1 MTQLE
6 RAGEEIGRNVY
17 ITNMKQKMPQ
27 NADWYSFLRNNNN
40 KTELISAL
48 VSYFKS
54 EEIRRKI
61 SNYYNRRRKDMAF
74 VFNTNTGVT
83 KQQSC

>member
-6 RAGEEIGRNVY
+6 RAGGEIGRNVY
-17 ITNMKQKMPQ
+17 ITNMKQKIPQ
-27 NADWYSFLRNNNN
+27 NADWYSFLRNNHN

-48 VSYFKS
+48 VGYFNS

-61 SNYYNRRRKDMAF
+61 C
-74 VFNTNTGVT
+74 
-83 KQQSC
+83 QP